1 MLPNKIWHI
10 REQAALGSLHSLLLK
25 ALAPIGK
32 IMNFEEMS
40 EDEII
45 NIANPIMDNL
55 MTASTNIDHAS
66 HIKDFTERMKDIV
79 TEDYL
84 QFVCEQYQEE
94 KGYFA
99 DRELV
104 AVFKRPESAVIVW
117 KQLFTKAK
125 GEFVAEMVLVHH
137 NDRYLCDHA
146 AVF

>member
-1 MLPNKIWHI
+1 
-10 REQAALGSLHSLLLK
+10 
-25 ALAPIGK
+25 
-32 IMNFEEMS
+32 MNFEEMS

-137 NDRYLCDHA
+137 NDRYLCDHSV
-146 AVF
+146 VF